1 MALIITAPTVSE
13 GWAPSGNEIVY
24 TITTTT
30 NWRNDL
36 YFLIDV
42 IINSNTVLTLRKY
55 PLQNQQSVKINL
67 KDIVDVYLEN
77 VPNLENIPAVSFET
91 TYLQTVASLTI
102 AATEW
107 YAGEDWATQTSSPI
121 YVWKASQ
128 PFLERKDQLLIS
140 DFEREFTAAATLTK
154 NGYHGRPMGYHKT
167 CGLNNQFFQSSPS
180 GLILTQF
187 GKEIAYKMNRNL
199 KRSANLFSKYT
210 SGANYIIYYGA
221 NEDGKIIKKAY
232 KSISSTPTS
241 DVNKHLIRYEIN
253 PKGRNL
259 SNYVPNTSNNMM
271 DCKYIIIILSS
282 SYHTQLDYI
291 ENYISQ
297 PLVFEICD
305 AEESYSIWYKS
316 YEGGWNIIQCNNR
329 VVEETSVDTIT
340 RENSIPL
347 TYWSRDSRL
356 ISPVYIT
363 AHSKWTL
370 NTDWVD
376 KYENEDIKDMLQS
389 PCLFIQYYKDG
400 KLTDVPVTLSN
411 ASFTTKDVNSKNLF
425 NYKFE
430 FEESFYKNTV
440 RP

>member
-1 MALIITAPTVSE
+1 MALTITGPTGPT
-13 GWAPSGNEIVY
+13 GWVPSGNEIVY

-42 IINSNTVLTLRKY
+42 VINSSTILTLRKY
-55 PLQNQQSVKINL
+55 PLQNQQSVKIDL
-67 KDIVDVYLEN
+67 REIVDVYLEN
-77 VPNLENIPAVSFET
+77 NPYLNSTNTFFET
-91 TYLQTVASLTI
+91 TTFGTVADLRITV
-102 AATEW
+102 AEW
-107 YAGEDWATQTSSPI
+107 YAGEDWATQTSLPV

-128 PFLERKDQLLIS
+128 QFIPHRDQFNITY
-140 DFEREFTAAATLTK
+140 FERDFTASSSLTA
-154 NGYHGRPMGYHKT
+154 NGNHGRPMGYHKT
-167 CGLNNQFFQSSPS
+167 CGLNNQIFQSLPT
-180 GLILTQF
+180 GLILTPF

-199 KRSANLFSKYT
+199 IRSAHLFSVYT
-210 SGANYIIYYGA
+210 SGTNYIIYYGA
-221 NEDGKIIKKAY
+221 NEDGEIIKKAFTHAG
-232 KSISSTPTS
+232 SAPTS
-241 DVNKHLIRYEIN
+241 DVNKHLIRYGIN
-253 PKGRNL
+253 PKGTQL
-259 SNYVPNTSNNMM
+259 SNYIPNTATDMM
-271 DCKYIIIILSS
+271 DCKYIIVVLSS
-282 SYHTQLDYI
+282 SYHMQLDYV
-291 ENYISQ
+291 EDYISQ

-340 RENSIPL
+340 RQNARP
-347 TYWSRDSRL
+347 TTWSKDSRL

-363 AHSKWTL
+363 AHSTWTL

-400 KLTDVPVTLSN
+400 KLNYIPVTLSN
-411 ASFTTKDVNSKNLF
+411 ASFTTKDINSKNLF

>member
-1 MALIITAPTVSE
+1 MALTITGPTGPQS
-13 GWAPSGNEIVY
+13 WIPSGNEIVY

-42 IINSNTVLTLRKY
+42 LINSNTVITLRKY
-55 PLQNQQSVKINL
+55 PLQNQQSVKIDL
-67 KDIVDVYLEN
+67 REIVDVYLEN
-77 VPNLENIPAVSFET
+77 KPYIHANNTLFET
-91 TYLQTVASLTI
+91 TTLGTVLDLRITVN
-102 AATEW
+102 EW
-107 YAGEDWATQTSSPI
+107 WAGDVWDTQTSLPV

-128 PFLERKDQLLIS
+128 QFLDHRDQLNVS
-140 DFEREFTAAATLTK
+140 YFEREFTASSTLTV
-154 NGYHGRPMGYHKT
+154 NGNHGRPMGYHKT
-167 CGLNNQFFQSSPS
+167 VGINASIINVLPS
-180 GLILTQF
+180 GWELLPLA
-187 GKEIAYKMNRNL
+187 KDMAYKMNRNFF
-199 KRSANLFSKYT
+199 RDVHLFSNYT
-210 SGANYIIYYGA
+210 SGTNYIIYYGFD
-221 NEDGKIIKKAY
+221 EDGKLIKKAFTHPG
-232 KSISSTPTS
+232 STPTG
-241 DVNKHLIRYEIN
+241 DVNKHLFRFAVN
-253 PKGRNL
+253 PKANDL
-259 SNYVPNTSNNMM
+259 SNYVPNTASNML
-271 DCKYIIIILSS
+271 DCKYIVVVISS
-282 SYHTQLDYI
+282 SYHMQLDYI
-291 ENYISQ
+291 ESFISQ

-340 RENSIPL
+340 RENARPTTW
-347 TYWSRDSRL
+347 TYTSRL

-400 KLTDVPVTLSN
+400 KLNYIPVTLSN